1 MPLVPAVA
9 NRLRFAKETF
19 RWLAF
24 IGAIGALLGL
34 GVVLIKSRPEP
45 LAVPQKDGETLTLQN
60 FQTASHGK
68 GRMQLRVS
76 GDSLTLTKTR
86 LGGPFRLG
94 FAQSLVVRNLT
105 IETFPDSNTASK
117 TGSRPL
123 SFRQTWASLAPSFKQ
138 TLESLLSQRAGGG
151 VIVSAEITPLTVIER
166 GEDHETVLLQA
177 ASCYTKKWLTG
188 MVCGDGVVRVEGKET
203 PFAEMPFASFG

>member
-1 MPLVPAVA
+1 MCGEQDVHRHHLLALYARKRKRRKLLRDTMPLVPAVA

-45 LAVPQKDGETLTLQN
+45 LVIPQKDGETLTLQN

-94 FAQSLVVRNLT
+94 FARSLVVRHQHV
-105 IETFPDSNTASK
+105 ETATTPAS
-117 TGSRPL
+117 
-123 SFRQTWASLAPSFKQ
+123 
-138 TLESLLSQRAGGG
+138 
-151 VIVSAEITPLTVIER
+151 V
-166 GEDHETVLLQA
+166 
-177 ASCYTKKWLTG
+177 
-188 MVCGDGVVRVEGKET
+188 
-203 PFAEMPFASFG
+203 